1 MDMRTTT
8 RDVNLGLIGC
18 GGVTQRW
25 HVPALKRISDIR
37 VLAVTDLLESEARRV
52 ASQFGSMV
60 CRSAEEVVSHPGIDA
75 VAICLPP
82 EWHVPIAL
90 AAMAAGKGV
99 FIEKPLAVSH
109 DKIET
114 LMEQAVLMR
123 VPAVV
128 GYNLRWHPSV
138 LRIKSALDAGVLGKV
153 LLIRSIFTN
162 PVYREADLPAWRRR
176 RAEGGGVLHDLAAH
190 HVDLWRFLFSAELAE
205 IDATAVDGAGQ
216 DETAAITARLT
227 NGSVISAAF
236 SAGTADAQ
244 ELDIYGTH
252 GRLRFSCYSA
262 EGPVWQPIRAFG
274 LRHRLKLFGRR
285 LRTVPAEIAAWCG
298 RDHMLESYRAQWR
311 HVARCIRGEDT
322 SRCTLEDGRRAMD
335 IVLAAVAS
343 ADARRHPAPRRQ
355 PKEGLSHV
363 DVART

>member
-1 MDMRTTT
+1 MSMKTTT
-8 RDVNLGLIGC
+8 RDVNVGLIGC

-37 VLAVTDLLESEARRV
+37 VLAVTDLLEIEARRV
-52 ASQFGSMV
+52 GSQFGSMV
-60 CRSAEEVVSHPGIDA
+60 CRNAEEVVNHPGIDV

-82 EWHVPIAL
+82 ALHVPVAS

-99 FIEKPLAVSH
+99 FIEKPLALLP
-109 DKIET
+109 DEIEP
-114 LMEQAVLMR
+114 LIEQAALMR

-138 LRIKSALDAGVLGKV
+138 LQMKAAIEAGVLGKV

-162 PVYREADLPAWRRR
+162 PVYRAADLPAWRRR

-190 HVDLWRFLFSAELAE
+190 HVDLWRFLFSAELVE
-205 IDATAVDGAGQ
+205 IDATAVDGAGE

-227 NGSVISAAF
+227 NGSVISATF

-244 ELDIYGTH
+244 ELEIYGTH

-262 EGPVWQPIRAFG
+262 EGPVWQPVRAFG
-274 LRHRLKLFGRR
+274 LRYRLAQFGRR

-298 RDHMLESYRAQWR
+298 RNQMLESYRAQWQ
-311 HVARCIRGEDT
+311 HVARCARGEDT
-322 SRCTLEDGRRAMD
+322 SRCTLEDGRRALDM
-335 IVLAAVAS
+335 VLAAIAS
-343 ADARRHPAPRRQ
+343 ADARRETAQIDLADTVTDR
-355 PKEGLSHV
+355 
-363 DVART
+363 